1 MTLRIS
7 EDLELPDQAV
17 TETFAILA
25 KRGMGKT
32 NTAVVM
38 AEEMIGAGHQ
48 VLAVDPT
55 GVWWGLRSSADGRRP
70 GLPVVILGGEHA
82 DVALEPT
89 SGELVADLA
98 VDENVS
104 CVLDLSLMRKAQQIR
119 FFTAFAERLYHR
131 NRQALHVFVDEADE
145 FCPQRPQK
153 GTERAL
159 GATEDLVR
167 RGRARGIGVTLISQP
182 FPRGATGG
190 QP

>member
-38 AEEMIGAGHQ
+38 AEEMIAGGHQ

-119 FFTAFAERLYHR
+119 FFTNLPNASTTATAKRCTYSSTKPMSSARNAHR
-131 NRQALHVFVDEADE
+131 RA
-145 FCPQRPQK
+145 PSGRWGRPR
-153 GTERAL
+153 TSCD
-159 GATEDLVR
+159 GAGPVASASPSSAS
-167 RGRARGIGVTLISQP
+167 GARC
-182 FPRGATGG
+182 
-190 QP
+190 